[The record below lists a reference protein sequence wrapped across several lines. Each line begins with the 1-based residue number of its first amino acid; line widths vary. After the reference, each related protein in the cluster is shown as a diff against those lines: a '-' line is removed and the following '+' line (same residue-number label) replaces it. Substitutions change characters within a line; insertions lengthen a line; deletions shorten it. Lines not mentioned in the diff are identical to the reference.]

1 MIVSIVVAISE
12 NNAIGK
18 NNQLLWHLP
27 EDLKFFK
34 RVTSGHSII
43 MGRKTYESIGRPLP
57 NRRNIVISRQNLVIE
72 GCEVVPSLDKALEI
86 TAAEEEVFIVGGGQ
100 IYVESLERCDRLY
113 LTRVHTHI
121 EDADTFFP
129 TINPENW
136 KILSE
141 EHHTA
146 DEKHLYDY
154 TFLVMERV
162 S

>member
-1 MIVSIVVAISE
+1 M
-12 NNAIGK
+12 
-18 NNQLLWHLP
+18 LWHLP

-57 NRRNIVISRQNLVIE
+57 NRRNIVISRQNLVME

-100 IYVESLERCDRLY
+100 IYVESMERCDRLY
-113 LTRVHTHI
+113 LTRVHTRI

-129 TINPENW
+129 GINPENW

-141 EHHTA
+141 EHHSA
-146 DEKHLYDY
+146 DEKHAYDY
-154 TFLVMERV
+154 TFLIMERIR
-162 S
+162 